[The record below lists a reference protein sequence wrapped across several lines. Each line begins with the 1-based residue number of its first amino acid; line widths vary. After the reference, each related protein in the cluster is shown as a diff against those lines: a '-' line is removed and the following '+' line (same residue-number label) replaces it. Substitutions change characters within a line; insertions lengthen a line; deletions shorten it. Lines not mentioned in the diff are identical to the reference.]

1 MSSSDIAMQVMW
13 NRLLAI
19 VEEQALT
26 LVRTAFST
34 PAREAGDISAGV
46 FDVKGRM
53 LAQAVTGTPGHVNTM
68 AAAVPHFI
76 AAFPIE
82 SMREGD
88 VYVTNDPWKGT
99 GHLSDFTVVT
109 PAFRGRRLVAL
120 FACTTHV
127 VDIGGLGQSPDGRQ
141 VYHEGLWVPIGKLIS
156 AGEINET
163 LFAIL
168 RQNVREPVQV
178 EGDMYAL
185 AACNDIGARR
195 LAEMMDENEIGDLSR
210 LADFIIDRSRAAM
223 LSAIAELPKR
233 SAEYSM
239 TIDGYDQPIDL
250 KARVSVT
257 DEEILIDFAGT
268 SKVSEFGINCPK
280 NYTDAYTA
288 FGVKCI
294 VGPSIPNNAGTL
306 GTIRIVA
313 PEDSIVNAKP
323 PCAVMA
329 RTVVG
334 HMLPDVVF
342 GCMHQIVP
350 DRVPAEGCSALW
362 SVKLGAGHGIA
373 AGASRDGSA
382 TSFNVTSF
390 HSGGV
395 GARPTLD
402 GLSATPFPSGVRM
415 IPIEITEAMSPLVVW
430 RKELRQDS
438 GGAGLHRG
446 GLGQVMEIGNREHE
460 PFAIFATFDRTQ
472 FPARGREGGGS
483 GALGSV
489 SLKSGAKM
497 RSKGRQ
503 TIPAGDVLVLE
514 MPGGGGYGAAH
525 NRDLEAVLTDV
536 KAGFVSLREAK
547 EVYRVVISEALQLD
561 EPATRALRSTGLA
574 APEISTP

>member
-1 MSSSDIAMQVMW
+1 MAAAQIKMQVMW
-13 NRLLAI
+13 NRLLAV
-19 VEEQALT
+19 VEEQAQT

-46 FDVKGRM
+46 FDTRGRM
-53 LAQAVTGTPGHVNTM
+53 IAQAVTGTPGHVNTM

-76 AAFPIE
+76 AAYPLH
-82 SMREGD
+82 SMRAGD

-109 PAFRGRRLVAL
+109 PSFRNDTLIAL

-141 VYHEGLWVPIGKLIS
+141 VYHEGLWLPISKLIS
-156 AGEINET
+156 AGDINET

-195 LAEMMDENEIGDLSR
+195 LREMMDEHGIDDLAP
-210 LADFIIDRSRAAM
+210 LADYVIGHSRAAM
-223 LSAIAELPKR
+223 LAAIAALPKR

-239 TIDGYDQPIDL
+239 TIDGYDKPIDL
-250 KARVSVT
+250 KARLSVSDT
-257 DEEILIDFAGT
+257 EILVDFDGT
-268 SKVSEFGINCPK
+268 SGISEFGINCPK

-294 VGPSIPNNAGTL
+294 VGPSIPNNAGSL
-306 GTIRIVA
+306 QTIRIVA
-313 PEDSIVNAKP
+313 PEGCIVNAKP

-329 RTVVG
+329 RAIIG

-342 GCMHQIVP
+342 GCLHQLVP
-350 DRVPAEGCSALW
+350 ERVPAEGCSALW

-373 AGASRDGSA
+373 QGASSDGRAS
-382 TSFNVTSF
+382 TFNVTSF

-415 IPIEITEAMSPLVVW
+415 VPIEITEAISPLVVW
-430 RKELRQDS
+430 RKEYRQDS
-438 GGAGLHRG
+438 GGPGAYRG
-446 GLGQVMEIGNREHE
+446 GLGQVMEIGSREHE
-460 PFAIFATFDRTQ
+460 PFAIFATFDRTEY
-472 FPARGREGGGS
+472 PARGRNGGGS
-483 GALGSV
+483 GALGGV
-489 SLKSGAKM
+489 ALKSGTKL

-503 TIPAGDVLVLE
+503 TIPAGEVLVLQ
-514 MPGGGGYGAAH
+514 MPGGGGYGSPLQ
-525 NRDLEAVLTDV
+525 RDTAAVLADV
-536 KAGFVSLREAK
+536 RAGFVSREKAREAYG
-547 EVYRVVISEALQLD
+547 VAISDSLEIAQ
-561 EPATRALRSTGLA
+561 EQTRALRSTPKA
-574 APEISTP
+574 K